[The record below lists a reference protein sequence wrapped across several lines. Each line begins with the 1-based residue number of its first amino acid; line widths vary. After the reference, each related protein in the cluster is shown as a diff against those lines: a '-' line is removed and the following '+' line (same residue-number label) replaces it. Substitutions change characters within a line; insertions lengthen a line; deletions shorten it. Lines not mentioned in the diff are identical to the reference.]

1 MIEKTNVYETRN
13 TILIGQES
21 YYIALPA
28 RVTNTDVTAVNGKK
42 ILKAGT
48 PLSGDITARGTAM
61 AKAKTT
67 SGSSNAVAV
76 LLHDVDVTAG
86 ANNATILLAGCVD
99 LLKLDASVVTLI
111 DDAAKTALKNI
122 IFVKGSAI

>member
-1 MIEKTNVYETRN
+1 MANLVKKQSFGGPDKQ
-13 TILIGQES
+13 ILIAEDS
-21 YYIALPA
+21 YKVTLGAVIAA
-28 RVTNTDVTAVNGKK
+28 TGAVDVNGKK

-48 PLSGDITARGTAM
+48 PVKGDLKARKTAFVKEA
-61 AKAKTT
+61 TT
-67 SGSSNAVAV
+67 PNAI